1 MYDPQRPFIAIVD
14 DDLDVGRSLV
24 RLVGLAGYDAQSF
37 YTVEAFLMAAALRR
51 PDCLIIDMDL
61 GEASGVELAKRLRA
75 QGPYCPIVFISGDA
89 SGARESQALALGHD
103 FLAKPVT
110 ESELLASIALAL
122 SQG

>member
-1 MYDPQRPFIAIVD
+1 MYDAQRPFIAIVD

-24 RLVGLAGYDAQSF
+24 RLLGLAGYDAQSF
-37 YTVEAFLMAAALRR
+37 YTVEAFLLAAALRR
-51 PDCLIIDMDL
+51 PDCLIVDMDL
-61 GEASGVELAKRLRA
+61 GESSGVELARLLRSR
-75 QGPYCPIVFISGDA
+75 GLLCPIIFISGDPT
-89 SGARESQALALGHD
+89 GTGESQALALGQD